1 LPVASAPARWLLAGL
16 LAWAFGVRLW
26 FASQGLEDGRFADEK
41 FTLDN
46 VASYLTQ
53 GSLRPVHLH
62 YPALGSL
69 LHALLLGTADALA
82 RWSGRGSQTILR
94 DWSFTPAAYFLA
106 RGLQACIGV
115 LTIYWTYRLGRRLLS
130 PRAGLLAAL
139 ALSAVPIHLQLSAV
153 VKPDILLL
161 LGILIA
167 AEATAAALANER
179 LRDFLGVGMAVGLA
193 TAAKYNGVAAALP
206 IAVLALPGA
215 RRAPAVLGRLA
226 AAGAV
231 ALLVF
236 ALIDPFFFIMPD
248 KFQRN
253 FRSTLRHYKIMA
265 AETGEPE
272 GSRLGVVQA
281 ALPTIVSP
289 ELHGMVTGALG
300 LAGLGLTLAWAARRR
315 DRGLALLTAFPLAYL
330 GLYAAMTNYPK
341 NNNYLPLCPFVAL
354 GAAALFGEAGRRLP
368 GRAAPALAAATGLW
382 CATLVWQPMAY
393 AYAEMVPST
402 LVEAEQTLYGRL
414 SPMAELRVLY
424 QFGTTAEELQ
434 LREGRSRAL
443 LHQVDRGVN
452 GANGVSG
459 ANVDGDEL
467 ALADAE
473 IFTARAL
480 ADRLAAGRLARA
492 PAAQVVRIEPRPFHA
507 RGEGLTL
514 VLHPWALAAEPL
526 ELDEAA
532 PGKAERWTVRPPA
545 GLASPL
551 VVSFEVILPPGSEAP
566 DEIIAGTHRLDLF
579 PGGNHGR
586 RWLTERL
593 RLPELPGEIALTG
606 LPADVEPQ
614 LVRLFLWRIAN
625 GKVEDRMLE

>member
-1 LPVASAPARWLLAGL
+1 VQARWLLAGL

-26 FASQGLEDGRFADEK
+26 FASKGLEEGRFADER

-46 VASYLTQ
+46 VASLLTQ

-62 YPALGSL
+62 YPALGNL

-106 RGLQACIGV
+106 RGFQACIGV

-153 VKPDILLL
+153 VKPDILML
-161 LGILIA
+161 LGLLVA
-167 AEATAAALANER
+167 AEATAAALANGR
-179 LRDFLGVGMAVGLA
+179 LRDFLGVGVAVGLA

-206 IAVLALPGA
+206 VAVLALPGA
-215 RRAPAVLGRLA
+215 RREPAVLVRLA

-265 AETGEPE
+265 TMATETGEA
-272 GSRLGVVQA
+272 GASRLGVVQA

-289 ELHGMVTGALG
+289 ELNGVVTGVLG
-300 LAGLGLTLAWAARRR
+300 LAGLMLTLAWAGRRR

-330 GLYAAMTNYPK
+330 GLYAAMTNYAK

-354 GAAALFGEAGRRLP
+354 GAAALFGEAGRRLH
-368 GRAAPALAAATGLW
+368 GKAAPVLAAVTALW
-382 CATLVWQPMAY
+382 CVTLVWRPMAY

-402 LVEAEQTLYGRL
+402 LAEAEQALHGKL
-414 SPMAELRVLY
+414 SPMAEFRVLY
-424 QFGTTAEELQ
+424 QFGTTAEEIQ
-434 LREGRSRAL
+434 LRESRSRAL
-443 LHQVDRGVN
+443 VRQVDRDVKVG
-452 GANGVSG
+452 
-459 ANVDGDEL
+459 GDDL
-467 ALADAE
+467 ALADGE
-473 IFTARAL
+473 IFTDGAL
-480 ADRLAAGRLARA
+480 VDRVLAGRLAKA
-492 PAAQVVRIEPRPFHA
+492 PAFQVVRIEPKPFHA
-507 RGEGLTL
+507 RGEPLTL
-514 VLHPWALAAEPL
+514 VLHPWALAAEPIEL
-526 ELDEAA
+526 EEATTGQA
-532 PGKAERWTVRPPA
+532 DRWTVRPPA
-545 GLASPL
+545 GFASPR
-551 VVSFEVILPPGSEAP
+551 VVSFEVILPQGSDAP
-566 DEIIAGTHRLDLF
+566 DKVIVGTRHLDLL

-593 RLPELPGEIALTG
+593 RLADLPGEIAITG
-606 LPADVEPQ
+606 LPAGVEPQ
-614 LVRLFLWRIAN
+614 LVRIFLWAEPAI
-625 GKVEDRMLE
+625 GLSGGP